1 MDERGTGIQDG
12 EPLAIKIGTMTRFAN
27 FNQNFIKLKEM
38 NRSIESLRKL
48 IDLLNAD
55 FSLQNANAAVLAND

>member
-1 MDERGTGIQDG
+1 LDERGTGIQDG

>member
-1 MDERGTGIQDG
+1 LDERGTGIQDG

-27 FNQNFIKLKEM
+27 FNQNFIKPKEM

-55 FSLQNANAAVLAND
+55 FSLQNAKAAVLAND